1 MPQSHNDKD
10 TIGLIS
16 DKDSGFK
23 GVLFYRMMIS
33 LALVSTV
40 FMAVLF
46 WNLSENNT
54 EFIYDRVL
62 IAGLSLITLCSTFIL
77 RSNKAIYKVSNAL
90 FYIFSAH
97 IIFTCYLNGFSQ
109 YYLLALLISTQAVA
123 AVFRDKE
130 QVLHYCTF
138 IVLLTGLAL
147 LGSDD
152 LSFSHGVL
160 SFVAMTLSGVLS
172 YINTRLKAKFQTSM
186 KVREEI
192 LRAVVGKDETAI
204 LLTDFDGFIQEVNP
218 RAEELFGTSFQAMKG
233 RDFGDF
239 RMSHLSKEEDDEGV
253 VKLRQDRF
261 WNDELELRKADGT
274 TFFAFVSIALI
285 QKYDQE
291 QLVYRVRDMTQE
303 HENTRQ
309 LILAKEAAEEA
320 AVAKSE
326 FLATMSHEIR
336 TPMNGVIGMTQLLAQ
351 TPLLGDQKMYVETI
365 ERSGENLLVII
376 NDILDFSKIESGKV
390 QLESRT
396 FSLQDQMK
404 EVMLL
409 LYPKVNRDRVKFVQ
423 ELDPKLPEHVKG
435 DSTRIKQ
442 IMINLV
448 GNAIKFTEDGHVLVS
463 LHLSRLQGKT
473 AHIQFKV
480 QDTGI
485 GIEEDKISSL
495 FNSFSQ
501 LDSST
506 TRKYGGTG
514 LGLAISKQL
523 ANLMGGQIKVQSQK
537 DQGSTFTLELALEVC
552 KEAEVLKE
560 IGAKPS
566 GNDALVE
573 GMRIL
578 LAEDNKINQKV
589 ASLILQSF
597 GFEVDIANNG
607 LEAVE
612 MYDQNHYPLI
622 FMDVQMPIMDGIS
635 ATKSILKRKG
645 DRAVDIIAMTANA
658 QVSDRHSCLEA
669 GMVDFISKPIQ
680 IKLLEQAVRSFLQ
693 RQSLPKTQE

>member
-1 MPQSHNDKD
+1 MSQAQQDKD

-16 DKDSGFK
+16 EKDGGLK

-33 LALVSTV
+33 LALASTV
-40 FMAVLF
+40 FMSVLF
-46 WNLSENNT
+46 WNLLEDNV
-54 EFIYDRVL
+54 EYVYDRVL
-62 IAGLSLITLCSTFIL
+62 IAGLALITMCVTFL
-77 RSNKAIYKVSNAL
+77 VRSNKAIYKVSNAM
-90 FYIFSAH
+90 FYVYSAH
-97 IIFTCYLNGFSQ
+97 IIFTCYLNEFSQ

-130 QVLHYCTF
+130 QVLRYCIFT
-138 IVLLTGLAL
+138 ILLTGMAL
-147 LGSDD
+147 LGSDNV
-152 LSFSHGVL
+152 SFSDGVL
-160 SFVAMTLSGVLS
+160 SFIAMTLSGILS
-172 YINTRLKAKFQTSM
+172 YLNTRLKAKYQASM

-218 RAEELFGTSFQAMKG
+218 RAEELFGQSFSEMKG
-233 RDFGDF
+233 QDFGDF
-239 RMSHLSKEEDDEGV
+239 RMNHLSKEEDHEGV

-261 WNDELELRKADGT
+261 WNDELQLKKADGS

-285 QKYDQE
+285 QKYDKE

-303 HENTRQ
+303 YEQTRQ

-351 TPLLGDQKMYVETI
+351 TPLQGDQKMYVETI

-376 NDILDFSKIESGKV
+376 NDILDFSKIESGKI
-390 QLESRT
+390 QLESHT
-396 FSLQDQMK
+396 FSVQDQMK

-409 LYPKVNRDRVKFVQ
+409 LNPKVNKDRVQLVQ
-423 ELDPKLPEHVKG
+423 EMDPSLPAHFKG
-435 DSTRIKQ
+435 DSTRVKQ
-442 IMINLV
+442 IMTNLI
-448 GNAIKFTEDGHVLVS
+448 GNAIKFTYKGFIKVS
-463 LHLSRLQGKT
+463 LNLAQLNGSK
-473 AHIQFKV
+473 AKIEFKV
-480 QDTGI
+480 EDTGI
-485 GIEEDKISSL
+485 GIEPSKINSL

-523 ANLMGGQIKVQSQK
+523 ANLMNGQILVDSEK
-537 DQGSTFTLELALEVC
+537 DVGSVFTLELELEVC
-552 KEAEVLKE
+552 TDAEVLNGLEHKPIKKE
-560 IGAKPS
+560 V
-566 GNDALVE
+566 LVE
-573 GMRIL
+573 GMRVL
-578 LAEDNKINQKV
+578 LAEDNLINQKV
-589 ASLILQSF
+589 ASLILQNF

-612 MYDQNHYPLI
+612 MFDARHYPLI
-622 FMDVQMPIMDGIS
+622 FMDVQMPVMDGIS

-645 DRAVDIIAMTANA
+645 VQAVEIIAMTANA
-658 QVSDRHSCLEA
+658 QVSDRQSCLEA

-680 IKLLEQAVRSFLQ
+680 IDLLKEAVRSFLQ
-693 RQSLPKTQE
+693 RQ

>member
-1 MPQSHNDKD
+1 MSQAQKDKD

-16 DKDSGFK
+16 EKDGGVK

-33 LALVSTV
+33 FALVSAV

-46 WNLSENNT
+46 WNLLENNV
-54 EFIYDRVL
+54 EYVYDRVL
-62 IAGLSLITLCSTFIL
+62 MVGIALITLCITFLL
-77 RSNKAIYKVSNAL
+77 RSNKMIYRVSNAL
-90 FYIFSAH
+90 FYVYSAH
-97 IIFTCYLNGFSQ
+97 IIFTCYLNEFSQ

-130 QVLHYCTF
+130 QVFRYCLFT
-138 IVLLTGLAL
+138 ILLTCIAL
-147 LGSDD
+147 LGSDNITFAD
-152 LSFSHGVL
+152 GILSFI
-160 SFVAMTLSGVLS
+160 AMILSGVFS
-172 YINTRLKAKFQTSM
+172 YINTRLKAKYQASM

-218 RAEELFGTSFQAMKG
+218 RAEELFGLSFSEMNGK
-233 RDFGDF
+233 DFGDF
-239 RMSHLSKEEDDEGV
+239 RMNHLSKEEDDEGV

-261 WNDELELRKADGT
+261 WNDELQLKKADGSA
-274 TFFAFVSIALI
+274 FFAFVSIALI
-285 QKYDQE
+285 QKYDKE

-303 HENTRQ
+303 YEQTRQ

-351 TPLLGDQKMYVETI
+351 TPLKGDQKMYVETI

-376 NDILDFSKIESGKV
+376 NDILDFSKIESGKI
-390 QLESRT
+390 QLESHT

-409 LYPKVNRDRVKFVQ
+409 LNPKVDKDRVKFVQ
-423 ELDPKLPEHVKG
+423 ELDPSLPLHFKG
-435 DSTRIKQ
+435 DSTRVKQ
-442 IMINLV
+442 IMTNLI
-448 GNAIKFTEDGHVLVS
+448 GNAIKFTDEGFIKVS
-463 LHLSRLQGKT
+463 LKLAQLVGSK
-473 AHIQFKV
+473 AKIEFKV
-480 QDTGI
+480 EDTGI
-485 GIEEDKISSL
+485 GIEPSKIKSL

-523 ANLMGGQIKVQSQK
+523 ANLMNGQILVHSEK
-537 DQGSTFTLELALEVC
+537 DVGSIFTLELELEVC
-552 KEAEVLKE
+552 KDAEVLNGLEHEPIKKE
-560 IGAKPS
+560 
-566 GNDALVE
+566 ALVE
-573 GMRIL
+573 GMRVL
-578 LAEDNKINQKV
+578 LAEDNLINQKV
-589 ASLILQSF
+589 ALLILQSF

-612 MYDQNHYPLI
+612 MFDSGHYPLI
-622 FMDVQMPIMDGIS
+622 FMDVQMPVMDGIS
-635 ATKSILKRKG
+635 AAKSILKRKG
-645 DRAVDIIAMTANA
+645 AQAVDIIAMTANA
-658 QVSDRHSCLEA
+658 QVSDRQSCLEA

-680 IKLLEQAVRSFLQ
+680 INLLEEAVRSFLQ
-693 RQSLPKTQE
+693 RQ